1 MTTESVAA
9 RTAGVGLSVEE
20 PLGIGSGVGKR
31 RKVDMGIGGRV
42 VVRKT
47 VRSIG
52 PMVGIVVV
60 GGIVRLVVAV
70 VDHSKSRRVKRLGA
84 MDNSIF

>member
-1 MTTESVAA
+1 MED
-9 RTAGVGLSVEE
+9 